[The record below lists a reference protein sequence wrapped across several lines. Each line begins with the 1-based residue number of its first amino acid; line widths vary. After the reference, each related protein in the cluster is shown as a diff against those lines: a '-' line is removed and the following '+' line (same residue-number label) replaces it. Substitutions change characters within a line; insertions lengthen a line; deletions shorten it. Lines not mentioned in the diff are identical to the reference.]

1 MTMRDL
7 EGIER
12 KIKTNTHWFE
22 FLTYHNSFIRVGEEV
37 SIQDFRDYIAR
48 RYPMP
53 SVAAVRAM
61 VRRKNREFGHTL
73 TKVKGKVGVYVK
85 VRRNAKK
92 ATDEIPEPPH
102 SSFESEEAERE
113 WEETPAVRPELP
125 VVPVV
130 PEEVELIETFSA
142 VVVLE
147 FLSREERSIVMGL
160 ISRYVVEREYTH
172 EKTDR

>member
-92 ATDEIPEPPH
+92 ATDEFQNLPIPVL
-102 SSFESEEAERE
+102 RVKKLNGNGR
-113 WEETPAVRPELP
+113 ETPAVRPELP

-160 ISRYVVEREYTH
+160 ISRYVVERSTSH